1 VYKTT
6 VGRLFQRV
14 VFAAATVAL
23 AHGATV
29 TIGATTYTEGTTE
42 SLTAPFNNASG
53 TATTNPYSGYVL
65 LTVSGTGQTDAA
77 NYSDAFYFVSGA
89 FAAGTPLSGYYGY
102 YELDITQGVSLALN
116 TTDDASN
123 LIVYDGATSSAV
135 SPGYRPAYQA
145 SNSYTFA
152 INTALISGG
161 GGNHLYFGVDD
172 GVYTDNTGSFNVT
185 VTQLTAESSVPEP
198 ASLILTGFAL
208 LGAVFFRFRKA

>member
-1 VYKTT
+1 MTAA
-6 VGRLFQRV
+6 RLFQRV

-23 AHGATV
+23 AHGGTI

-42 SLTAPFNNASG
+42 SLIAPFNNASG

-65 LTVSGTGQTDAA
+65 LTVSGTGQTAGA

-89 FAAGTPLSGYYGY
+89 YAAGTPLSEESPY
-102 YELDITQGVSLALN
+102 YELDITQGASLAYN
-116 TTDDASN
+116 SADAAPN

-135 SPGYRPAYQA
+135 SPVYVPAYQA
-145 SNSYTFA
+145 SDSYTFA

-161 GGNHLYFGVDD
+161 GGNHLYFGVND
-172 GVYTDNTGSFNVT
+172 GVYADNSGSFNVT
-185 VTQLTAESSVPEP
+185 VTQLTAESSSVPEP

>member
-1 VYKTT
+1 M
-6 VGRLFQRV
+6 
-14 VFAAATVAL
+14 FAAATVAL
-23 AHGATV
+23 AHGATI

-42 SLTAPFNNASG
+42 SLIAPFNDASG

-65 LTVSGTGQTDAA
+65 LTVSGTGQTAGT

-89 FAAGTPLSGYYGY
+89 YAAGTPLSVY
-102 YELDITQGVSLALN
+102 YELDITQGASLALN
-116 TTDDASN
+116 TADDASN

-135 SPGYRPAYQA
+135 SPVYVPAYQA
-145 SNSYTFA
+145 SDSYTFA

-161 GGNHLYFGVDD
+161 GGNHLYFGVND
-172 GVYTDNTGSFNVT
+172 GVYADNSGSFNVT
-185 VTQLTAESSVPEP
+185 VTQLTAESSSVPEP

>member
-1 VYKTT
+1 MTAA
-6 VGRLFQRV
+6 RLFQRV

-23 AHGATV
+23 AHGGTI

-42 SLTAPFNNASG
+42 SLIAPFNNASG

-65 LTVSGTGQTDAA
+65 LTVSGTGQTAGA

-89 FAAGTPLSGYYGY
+89 YAAGTPLSEESPY
-102 YELDITQGVSLALN
+102 YELDITQ
-116 TTDDASN
+116 
-123 LIVYDGATSSAV
+123 ATSSAV
-135 SPGYRPAYQA
+135 SPVYVPAYQA
-145 SNSYTFA
+145 SDSYTFA

-161 GGNHLYFGVDD
+161 GGNHLYFGVND
-172 GVYTDNTGSFNVT
+172 GVYADNSGSFNVT
-185 VTQLTAESSVPEP
+185 VTQLTAESSSVPEP